1 MKCISLCLV
10 YSHYLFLGFIAVSL
24 LSSTMSMN
32 AVVIHGPRDIRIEKR
47 PIPSIQEPRDAIVKV
62 QVAGICGSELHP
74 YRGHQ
79 TMSFG
84 HIMARLTFNVSSH
97 HAAQTPLNAMFLTLP

>member
-1 MKCISLCLV
+1 
-10 YSHYLFLGFIAVSL
+10 
-24 LSSTMSMN
+24 MSMN
-32 AVVIHGPRDIRIEKR
+32 AVVIHGPRDIRVEKR

-79 TMSFG
+79 IMSFG
-84 HIMARLTFNVSSH
+84 HIMASLIAATTPSTAESQMRLCEE
-97 HAAQTPLNAMFLTLP
+97 